1 MTQEEKDPCLNL
13 NDLEQ
18 KLDEAL
24 KKETPES
31 LNEFLDSKRNQGGWI
46 KVSDRLPEEKNKY
59 TDYLCIMNGR
69 MVILTFDNP
78 ERAFGDY
85 DRDIW
90 YLKGVVTHWQPLP
103 EPPIE

>member
-1 MTQEEKDPCLNL
+1 MMTQEEKDPCLNL

-46 KVSDRLPEEKNKY
+46 KVSDRLPEEGIYCLVVVYRNNIQVVEIAYFIKE
-59 TDYLCIMNGR
+59 
-69 MVILTFDNP
+69 F
-78 ERAFGDY
+78 FGHYGGD
-85 DRDIW
+85 
-90 YLKGVVTHWQPLP
+90 VTHWQPLP
-103 EPPIE
+103 EPPKD